1 MTNFFS
7 QLAAIDFTGC
17 LNLNF
22 KKDGESLTVSVLL
35 VNEGCGDTAKK
46 HIPPL
51 LLKGTAKELGEGFFP
66 AIAEPIQ
73 QASGLL
79 INMEQFLK
87 GQEEAKKQSAMEK
100 KKNEKAEKADKADKS
115 QPQDP
120 KAKKYFE
127 VMAQV
132 DSLEANGKF
141 KDAWCKVPQPS
152 EYPDKAEELRERKKS
167 LREKFAPDLFGAA
180 QSNEENEP
188 KSEDDDNNEPNAEA
202 VPDEGTAAGDNI
214 G

>member
-1 MTNFFS
+1 MAMTNFFS

-22 KKDGESLTVSVLL
+22 RKDGESLTVSVLL
-35 VNEGCGDTAKK
+35 VNDGCGDTAKK

-51 LLKGTAKELGEGFFP
+51 LLKGNAKELGEGFFP
-66 AIAEPIQ
+66 AIVEPVQ

-100 KKNEKAEKADKADKS
+100 KKNEKSEKADKTH
-115 QPQDP
+115 PQDP
-120 KAKKYFE
+120 KAKKFLE
-127 VMAQV
+127 IMGQV
-132 DSLEANGKF
+132 DSLEADGKY
-141 KDAWCKVPQPS
+141 KEAWCKVPQPS
-152 EYPDKAEELRERKKS
+152 EYPDKADELRERKKS

-180 QSNEENEP
+180 QTDNENEP
-188 KSEDDDNNEPNAEA
+188 KSEDYDNNEPNAEV
-202 VPDEGTAAGDNI
+202 VPDEGTTAGDNL